1 MPTLPYQPAVT
12 LYFDFVDPLSFLM
25 DREVSEAETSSGIR
39 VRRIGIEIN
48 PPPLPLA
55 EPGDPLWAERWD
67 RAAVLADG
75 LDLALDRPSIVPW
88 SRKAHE
94 LLWHAEER
102 GVADEI
108 RSAVFHAFFLEHLDI
123 GRVDVL
129 VSLAGRAGLDVT
141 ETKAVLDVDR
151 FSAGVSD
158 RRDEVVA
165 SGVDAVP
172 SLVAGAR
179 SLQGFHNR
187 ASLGTF
193 LRGSP

>member
-1 MPTLPYQPAVT
+1 MPTPPDHPPAT

-25 DREVSEAETSSGIR
+25 DREISEAEASSGIH

-55 EPGDPLWAERWD
+55 ESGDPLWAERWS
-67 RAAVLADG
+67 RAAALADG
-75 LDLALDRPSIVPW
+75 LDLALERPSIVPW

-94 LLWHAEER
+94 LVWHAEEH
-102 GVADEI
+102 GAADEI
-108 RSAVFHAFFLEHLDI
+108 RSAVFRAFFLEGLDI

-151 FSAGVSD
+151 FSASVSD

-193 LRGSP
+193 LRGST

>member
-1 MPTLPYQPAVT
+1 MPTPLDQQPAT

-25 DREVSEAETSSGIR
+25 DREVSAAEASSGIH
-39 VRRIGIEIN
+39 VRRIGIEVN
-48 PPPLPLA
+48 PPPLPLV
-55 EPGDPLWAERWD
+55 EPEDPLWAERWD
-67 RAAVLADG
+67 RAAAIADG
-75 LDLALDRPSIVPW
+75 LNLALERPSIVPW

-94 LLWHAEER
+94 LLRHAEEH
-102 GVADEI
+102 GAAHEI
-108 RSAVFHAFFLEHLDI
+108 RSAVFRAFFLEGLDI

-151 FSAGVSD
+151 FSGDVSD
-158 RRDEVVA
+158 QRAEIVG

-172 SLVAGAR
+172 LLVAGAH

-193 LRGSP
+193 LGGST

>member
-1 MPTLPYQPAVT
+1 
-12 LYFDFVDPLSFLM
+12 
-25 DREVSEAETSSGIR
+25 
-39 VRRIGIEIN
+39 
-48 PPPLPLA
+48 
-55 EPGDPLWAERWD
+55 
-67 RAAVLADG
+67 VLADG